1 MTELN
6 PLFFRKLKV
15 HVTAGKYADVTP
27 NKLLESQIK
36 KVLLPFTG
44 THISV
49 LVFIDS
55 MEIERLVVDEKLGA
69 GNVDCA
75 DSNW

>member
-1 MTELN
+1 MSLWVN
-6 PLFFRKLKV
+6 
-15 HVTAGKYADVTP
+15 
-27 NKLLESQIK
+27 
-36 KVLLPFTG
+36 VLLPSGG

>member
-1 MTELN
+1 MTII
-6 PLFFRKLKV
+6 
-15 HVTAGKYADVTP
+15 VTMKP
-27 NKLLESQIK
+27 NEKA
-36 KVLLPFTG
+36 LLPSAG

-55 MEIERLVVDEKLGA
+55 MEVERLVVDEKLGA
-69 GNVDCA
+69 GNVDSA